1 MTKAYLSRMTV
12 LGLALLAGSSHA
24 DLLGGGGAPFIAQP
38 VPQVTVA
45 PAALAPQYA
54 PLVIPA
60 RPVAGQVAAPAAKRV
75 SHVEFSH
82 MPSPATDDEML
93 STYTR
98 SVATVTYSD
107 GSTAQFPLSYNTLF
121 KNTDQISTVNGRSYA
136 AAQLYNARMEPI
148 KDLNGDPVVAETADG
163 TSLLHAGN
171 RLYLVNQW
179 EYDSI
184 LANGQNPS
192 KTEGWYSRMPMSM
205 SLTRVEQQA
214 DGTLKVLGQ
223 EPVNFSAVDGGW
235 IFCFGGPTPWGTHL
249 GGEEDY
255 DLYFVPGEKAHTTTQ
270 AGLKAMSEV
279 YFGGSKQ
286 ANPYDYG
293 YPTEV
298 AVKADGSYEVTKHY
312 EMGKGT
318 WEIARFA
325 PDGRTAIYGD
335 DGGYSGLFMFV
346 GDVANNPKAGGT
358 IYAAKWNQTSDAA
371 GGAANIEWIRL
382 GHGTHAEIDAMRR
395 SGITIDDIFEYRLE
409 DPKDSSFRPT
419 RAGSAQTVWLRLKPG
434 MEKAAAFFEPRRY
447 AAYLGATTEF
457 TKGEGV
463 AFNDA
468 DKKMYYAMSYIQSSM
483 KAEDGG
489 PVDHI
494 RLPENKAG
502 ATYTFDL
509 SSTAKASD
517 GSAIRSAYVP
527 ARAYVED
534 KLLGRPI
541 AADAIGNTADPEFIA
556 NTDNIFFDEKM
567 RTLFVGED
575 SGNHVNNYVW
585 AYNVDTKQ
593 LSRILSVAAGGEST
607 GLSVADAGNY
617 TYITSNNQ
625 HLGEWISSQPK
636 ELNERLENRAKELWG
651 VNQHGVPNYYLRADV
666 GYIGGLPALK

>member
-1 MTKAYLSRMTV
+1 MTKAHLSRITV
-12 LGLALLAGSSHA
+12 LGFALLAGSGHA
-24 DLLGGGGAPFIAQP
+24 DLLGGGRAPIIAQP
-38 VPQVTVA
+38 IPQVTVA
-45 PAALAPQYA
+45 PATMNA
-54 PLVIPA
+54 PLVVPV
-60 RPVAGQVAAPAAKRV
+60 RPITQVSATPVAAKRI
-75 SHVEFSH
+75 SRVEFS
-82 MPSPATDDEML
+82 ATPTAKTEEEML
-93 STYTR
+93 STYSR
-98 SVATVTYSD
+98 SVATVTYAD
-107 GSTAQFPLSYNTLF
+107 GSTAQYPLSYNSLF
-121 KNTDQISTVNGRSYA
+121 KNTDQISMVKGQTYA
-136 AAQLYNARMEPI
+136 AGQLYNAKMEPI
-148 KDLNGDPVVAETADG
+148 MDPNGDPVVAETADG
-163 TSLLHAGN
+163 TSLLQVGD
-171 RLYLVNQW
+171 RLYLVNHW

-214 DGTLKVLGQ
+214 DGSLKVLGQ
-223 EPVNFSAVDGGW
+223 EPVDFSPVDGGW
-235 IFCFGGPTPWGTHL
+235 IFCFGGRTPWGTHL

-255 DLYFVPGEKAHTTTQ
+255 DLYFVPGEKAYATTQ
-270 AGLKAMSEV
+270 AGLKAMTEV
-279 YFGGSKQ
+279 YFGGEKQ

-335 DGGYSGLFMFV
+335 DGSYSGLFMFV
-346 GDVANNPKAGGT
+346 GDKANDPQAGGT
-358 IYAAKWNQTSDAA
+358 IYAAKWNQTSDKD
-371 GGAANIEWIRL
+371 GGTADIQWIRL

-395 SGITIDDIFEYRLE
+395 SGLTINDIFEFRLE

-434 MEKAAAFFEPRRY
+434 MEKAAAFFETRRY

-463 AFNDA
+463 TFNDA
-468 DKKMYYAMSYIQSSM
+468 DKKLYYAMSYVQGSM

-509 SSTAKASD
+509 SSTAKATD
-517 GSAIRSAYVP
+517 GSAIKSAYAP
-527 ARAYVED
+527 THAYVEEM
-534 KLLGRPI
+534 LLGRPI
-541 AADAIGNTADPEFIA
+541 AADAVGNTADPEFIA

-585 AYNVDTKQ
+585 AYNVDTKK
-593 LSRILSVAAGGEST
+593 LTRILNVAAGGEST
-607 GLSVADAGNY
+607 GLGVAGVGNH

-625 HLGEWISSQPK
+625 HLGEWISSQPE
-636 ELNERLENRAKELWG
+636 ELSKRLEAKAIELWG
-651 VNQHGVPNYYLRADV
+651 VNQHGVPNYYLRNDV
-666 GYIGGLPALK
+666 GYIGGLPAIK